1 MGKKKE
7 KRGGEEGNPMARKKG
22 DKDYTDME
30 KTMVKS
36 MMKDFEICKMTDQQL
51 MEILSRKMGRRI
63 KESFFYRMK
72 KEANK
77 ENNNLTAQDWLDN
90 FVRFGIVDFYKSR
103 VEEALLVQKGLLGL
117 YADESS
123 KKDTV
128 LKQNKA
134 LLTKIAKSISDN
146 TKNLTELGIGSP
158 IIIAKLHS
166 LIPKELL
173 QGDLEYTEKYFEN
186 MDIGQKVLW
195 STSSSGDEEEE
206 NTENEEIK
214 PDPSKAP
221 TALLPPIEDSNN
233 KSSNNPNS
241 EEATAQGDQ
250 MIF

>member
-1 MGKKKE
+1 
-7 KRGGEEGNPMARKKG
+7 MARNKG
-22 DKDYTDME
+22 DKDYTDSE
-30 KTMVKS
+30 KTMLKS
-36 MMKDFEICKMTDQQL
+36 MIKDFEVCRMSDQQL
-51 MEILSRKMGRRI
+51 MGILSRKMGRRI

-72 KEANK
+72 KEVNK
-77 ENNNLTAQDWLDN
+77 EDNKLTAQDWLDN

-103 VEEALLVQKGLLGL
+103 VEEALLIQKGLLGL

-123 KKDTV
+123 KKDV
-128 LKQNKA
+128 VSKQNRA
-134 LLTKIAKSISDN
+134 LLAKIAKSISDN
-146 TKNLTELGIGSP
+146 SKNLIELGIGSP

-186 MDIGQKVLW
+186 MDKDQKFLW
-195 STSSSGDEEEE
+195 SASLRGEEEK
-206 NTENEEIK
+206 NTENEENK

-221 TALLPPIEDSNN
+221 TALLPAIDNSNH
-233 KSSNNPNS
+233 KSTNNPNS